1 MELAFPLLDSESPVE
16 RREIEIA
23 TAFAGPG
30 ARDAFEAVTRAVTGD
45 RFTVDRRLERPER
58 GRTMANFVF
67 QLDYR
72 GRGVRLQV
80 RPGVVRDDFI
90 ELAQRRDR
98 TEAQEQLL
106 TELKLEM
113 TTRVMSQ
120 PARDVYEV
128 V

>member
-1 MELAFPLLDSESPVE
+1 
-16 RREIEIA
+16 
-23 TAFAGPG
+23 
-30 ARDAFEAVTRAVTGD
+30 VTGD
-45 RFTVDRRLERPER
+45 RFTVDPRLELPER

-72 GRGVRLQV
+72 GRAVRLQV

-90 ELAQRRDR
+90 ELAQRPHR

-120 PARDVYEV
+120 PAEDVYESV
-128 V
+128 